1 MGIIKK
7 IIHFLSNIIYIL
19 ITLYVLICL
28 PMLFNYKPL
37 VVLSGSMEP
46 TLPIGSVIYYHPVEE
61 KDLKVGD
68 IVTFK
73 LKDNKT
79 LVSHRITSIDNGIIK
94 TKGDANNSVDSLN
107 LTYSSILGVDSNFYV
122 PYVGYFIQYVNEHL
136 YLVTLVV
143 TILILEFL
151 LSNIVSDKKGEL
163 KDEK

>member
-1 MGIIKK
+1 MEIIKK

-19 ITLYVLICL
+19 ITLYVIICL

-46 TLPIGSVIYYHPVEE
+46 TLPTGSVIYYHPVEE
-61 KDLKVGD
+61 SDLKVGD

-79 LVSHRITSIDNGIIK
+79 LVSHRITSINNGNIQ
-94 TKGDANNSVDSLN
+94 TKGDANNSVDSLD
-107 LTYSSILGVDSNFYV
+107 LTYSSIMGVDSNIYI
-122 PYVGYFIQYVNEHL
+122 PYVGYFIQFVNEHL
-136 YLVTLVV
+136 YLVAIVV
-143 TILILEFL
+143 TILVLEFL
-151 LSNIVSDKKGEL
+151 LSNIIDDKKGDI

>member
-1 MGIIKK
+1 MEIIKK

-19 ITLYVLICL
+19 ITLYVIIGL

-46 TLPIGSVIYYHPVEE
+46 TLPTGSVIYYHPVEE
-61 KDLKVGD
+61 SDLKVGD

-79 LVSHRITSIDNGIIK
+79 LVSHRITSINNGIIQ
-94 TKGDANNSVDSLN
+94 TKGDANNSVDSLD
-107 LTYSSILGVDSNFYV
+107 LTYSSIMVVDSNIYI
-122 PYVGYFIQYVNEHL
+122 PYVGYFIQFVNEHL
-136 YLVTLVV
+136 YLVAIVV
-143 TILILEFL
+143 TILVLEFL
-151 LSNIVSDKKGEL
+151 LSNIIDDKKGDI

>member
-1 MGIIKK
+1 MEIIKK

-19 ITLYVLICL
+19 ITLYVIICL

-46 TLPIGSVIYYHPVEE
+46 TLPTGSVIYYHPVEE
-61 KDLKVGD
+61 SDLKVGD

-79 LVSHRITSIDNGIIK
+79 LVSHRITSINNGIIQ
-94 TKGDANNSVDSLN
+94 TKGDANNSVDSLD
-107 LTYSSILGVDSNFYV
+107 LTYSSIMGVDSNIYI
-122 PYVGYFIQYVNEHL
+122 PYVGYFIQFVNEHL
-136 YLVTLVV
+136 YLVAIVV
-143 TILILEFL
+143 TILVLEFL
-151 LSNIVSDKKGEL
+151 LSNIIDDKKGDI